1 MFEGLDWRS
10 AIRRSAVV
18 IGIYLALFYVL
29 GRVAPQ
35 TFGLD
40 SRAEVT
46 SLLVNAA
53 IFFVVFTFVYA
64 FIERS
69 RKRRMAE
76 LRRQQGNA
84 QGKSARPA
92 REGEEAE
99 GGALKGRPNPNTSR
113 KKSRRRR

>member
-10 AIRRSAVV
+10 AMRRSAVV
-18 IGIYLALFYVL
+18 IVIYLALFYVL
-29 GRVAPQ
+29 SRVAPQ

-40 SRAEVT
+40 NRAEVT
-46 SLLVNAA
+46 SLLLNAA
-53 IFFVVFTFVYA
+53 VFFVIFTFVYA

-69 RKRRMAE
+69 RRRRLAE
-76 LRRQQGNA
+76 LNRQKG
-84 QGKSARPA
+84 SADRKPA
-92 REGEEAE
+92 REEGE

>member
-10 AIRRSAVV
+10 AARRSAVV
-18 IGIYLALFYVL
+18 IGIYLALFYAL
-29 GRVAPQ
+29 STIFPKQ
-35 TFGLD
+35 FGLD
-40 SRAEVT
+40 NRAEVI
-46 SLLVNAA
+46 SLLGNAVVF
-53 IFFVVFTFVYA
+53 FFVFTIVYA

-76 LRRQQGNA
+76 MRKQQGTG
-84 QGKSARPA
+84 GKTSGAA
-92 REGEEAE
+92 REEGAE

>member
-1 MFEGLDWRS
+1 MFEDLNWRA

-18 IGIYLALFYVL
+18 IVIYLALFYVL

-40 SRAEVT
+40 NRAEVT
-46 SLLVNAA
+46 SLLLNAA
-53 IFFVVFTFVYA
+53 FFFVIFTFVYA

-69 RKRRMAE
+69 RRRRLAE
-76 LRRQQGNA
+76 LNKQRGSAGGQKRPTA
-84 QGKSARPA
+84 QDDG
-92 REGEEAE
+92 E
-99 GGALKGRPNPNTSR
+99 GGALKGRLNPNTSR